1 MDLNPSAAD
10 QAFRDEVRSFVRAS
24 LPASIRD
31 KMLHQ
36 KKVSREDTVRWHKIL
51 YAHGW
56 GAPSWPVEYG
66 GTGWTAMQRLIFDDE
81 CALGGAPRLV
91 PFGHNMVAP
100 VIMKFGN
107 AWQKERFLPR
117 ILAMDEFWCQG
128 YSEPGSGSDLAS
140 LSTTAVRGQDAGGAH
155 YIVNGQKTWT
165 TLAHWADWI
174 FCLVRTSREG
184 KQQEGISFLLID
196 MRTPGVTVRPIHNM
210 HDIHHV
216 NEVWLDNVRVPAE
229 NLVGEENQG
238 WTYAKYLLGHERS
251 GFAQTGFHKREL
263 QRVKDI
269 ARQEMAHGKPLF
281 DDPRFRARIAQLEI
295 RLQALEIM
303 GLKLIWDQ
311 EQGKPPGPDASI
323 TKIFSTDLVQAIGE
337 LAMEAAGP
345 YAQPYQPEAQ
355 YLDFAGEFAGPP
367 YAAGLA
373 ATHFDNHKF
382 TIFAGSNEIQRN
394 IISKMILGL

>member
-10 QAFRDEVRSFVRAS
+10 RAFRDEVRRFVRAN
-24 LPASIRD
+24 LPGDISEA
-31 KMLHQ
+31 MLSQ
-36 KKVSREDTVRWHKIL
+36 KKVSREQTVRWHKIL

-66 GTGWTAMQRLIFDDE
+66 GTGWTATQRLIFDEE
-81 CALGGAPRLV
+81 CAMAGAPRLI

-107 AWQKERFLPR
+107 QWQKERFLPK
-117 ILAMDEFWCQG
+117 ILAMDEWWCQG

-140 LSTTAVRGQDAGGAH
+140 LSMTAVRGRDDKGEH
-155 YIVNGQKTWT
+155 YRVNGQKTWT
-165 TLAHWADWI
+165 TLGHYADWI
-174 FCLVRTSREG
+174 FCLVRTNREA

-196 MRTPGVTVRPIHNM
+196 MKSPGVTVRPIINM
-210 HDIHHV
+210 HDVHHV
-216 NEVWLDNVRVPAE
+216 NEIFFDNVRVPAE
-229 NLVGEENQG
+229 NLVGEENHG

-251 GFAQTGFHKREL
+251 GFAQIGFHRRDL
-263 QRVKDI
+263 QRAKDI
-269 ARQEMAHGKPLF
+269 AKREMSNGKPLF
-281 DDPRFRARIAQLEI
+281 DDPRFKAKIAQLEI
-295 RLQALEIM
+295 KLQALEIM

-311 EQGKPPGPDASI
+311 EQGAPPGPEASI
-323 TKIFSTDLVQAIGE
+323 VKIFSTELVQAIGE

-355 YLDFAGEFAGPP
+355 YLDYDGEFAGPP

>member
-10 QAFRDEVRSFVRAS
+10 RAFRDEVRSFVRAS

-56 GAPSWPVEYG
+56 GAPSWPAEYG

-117 ILAMDEFWCQG
+117 ILAMEEFWCQG

-140 LSTTAVRGQDAGGAH
+140 LSTTAVRGQDGDGAH

-196 MRTPGVTVRPIHNM
+196 MRTHGVTVRPIHNM

-251 GFAQTGFHKREL
+251 GFAQIGFHKREL

-337 LAMEAAGP
+337 LALEAAGP

>member
-1 MDLNPSAAD
+1 MDLNPGPED
-10 QAFRDEVRSFVRAS
+10 RAFREEVRTFLQAS
-24 LPASIRD
+24 LPADIRD
-31 KMLHQ
+31 KMLQQ
-36 KKVSREDTVRWHKIL
+36 KKLTKEDTVLWHKIL
-51 YAHGW
+51 YQHGW

-81 CALGGAPRLV
+81 CALAGAPRLL

-107 AWQKERFLPR
+107 QWQKERFLPK
-117 ILAMDEFWCQG
+117 ILALDEWWCQG
-128 YSEPGSGSDLAS
+128 YSEPGAGSDLAS
-140 LSTTAVRGQDAGGAH
+140 LITTAVRAH
-155 YIVNGQKTWT
+155 DELGDHYVVNGQKTWT
-165 TLAHWADWI
+165 TLAHFADWI

-216 NEVWLDNVRVPAE
+216 NEVFFDNVRVPAE

-251 GFAQTGFHKREL
+251 GFALTGFHKRDL
-263 QRVKDI
+263 QRLRDI
-269 ARQEMAHGKPLF
+269 ARAEMLDGKPLW

-295 RLQALEIM
+295 RVRTLEVMALR
-303 GLKLIWDQ
+303 LIWDQ

-323 TKIFSTDLVQAIGE
+323 AKIFSTDLTQAIGE

-355 YLDFAGEFAGPP
+355 YLEFDGEMVGP
-367 YAAGLA
+367 ANVTGVT
-373 ATHFDNHKF
+373 ATHFDNHKYS
-382 TIFAGSNEIQRN
+382 IFAGSNEIQRN

>member
-117 ILAMDEFWCQG
+117 ILAMDELWCQG

>member
-10 QAFRDEVRSFVRAS
+10 RAFRDEVRRFVRAK
-24 LPASIRD
+24 LPGDISEA
-31 KMLHQ
+31 MLRQ
-36 KKVSREDTVRWHKIL
+36 KKLSREQTVRWHKIL

-66 GTGWTAMQRLIFDDE
+66 GTGWTATQRLIFDEE
-81 CALGGAPRLV
+81 CAMAGAPRLI

-107 AWQKERFLPR
+107 QWQKERFLPK
-117 ILAMDEFWCQG
+117 ILAMDEWWCQG

-140 LSTTAVRGQDAGGAH
+140 LSMTAVRGRDDKGEH
-155 YIVNGQKTWT
+155 YRVNGQKTWT
-165 TLAHWADWI
+165 TLGHYADWI
-174 FCLVRTSREG
+174 FCLVRTNREA

-196 MRTPGVTVRPIHNM
+196 MKSPGVTVRPIINM
-210 HDIHHV
+210 HDVHHV
-216 NEVWLDNVRVPAE
+216 NEIFFDNVRVPAE
-229 NLVGEENQG
+229 NLVGEENHG

-251 GFAQTGFHKREL
+251 GFAQIGFHRRDL
-263 QRVKDI
+263 QRAKDI
-269 ARQEMAHGKPLF
+269 AKREMSNGKPLF
-281 DDPRFRARIAQLEI
+281 DDPRFKAKIAQLEI
-295 RLQALEIM
+295 KLQALEIM

-311 EQGKPPGPDASI
+311 EQGAPPGPEASI
-323 TKIFSTDLVQAIGE
+323 VKIFSTELVQAIGE

-355 YLDFAGEFAGPP
+355 YLDYDGEFAGPP

>member
-10 QAFRDEVRSFVRAS
+10 RAFRDEVRSFVRAS
-24 LPASIRD
+24 LPAPIRD

-56 GAPSWPVEYG
+56 GAPSWPAEYG

-117 ILAMDEFWCQG
+117 ILAMEEFWCQG

-140 LSTTAVRGQDAGGAH
+140 LSTTAVRGEDGDGAH

-196 MRTPGVTVRPIHNM
+196 MRTHGVTVRPIHNM

-251 GFAQTGFHKREL
+251 GFAQIGFHKREL

-269 ARQEMAHGKPLF
+269 ARREMAHGKPLF

-337 LAMEAAGP
+337 LALEAAGP

>member
-1 MDLNPSAAD
+1 MDLNPSAAER
-10 QAFRDEVRSFVRAS
+10 AFRDDVRSFVRSS

-36 KKVSREDTVRWHKIL
+36 KKVSREDTVAWHKIL
-51 YAHGW
+51 YAQGW

-66 GTGWTAMQRLIFDDE
+66 GTGWSAMQRLIFDTE
-81 CALGGAPRLV
+81 CALGGAPRLI
-91 PFGHNMVAP
+91 PFGHHMVAP

-107 AWQKERFLPR
+107 PWQKERFLPK
-117 ILAMDEFWCQG
+117 ILAMDEWWCQG

-140 LSTTAVRGQDAGGAH
+140 LSTTAMRGHDAQGEH

-174 FCLVRTSREG
+174 FCLVRTSKEG

-196 MRTPGVTVRPIHNM
+196 MKTPGVTVRPIHNM
-210 HDIHHV
+210 HDVHHV
-216 NEVWLDNVRVPAE
+216 NEVFLDNVRVPVE
-229 NLVGEENQG
+229 NLVGAENQG

-251 GFAQTGFHKREL
+251 GFAPVGFHKREL
-263 QRVKDI
+263 QRLKDI
-269 ARQEMAHGKPLF
+269 ARREMANGKPLF

-311 EQGKPPGPDASI
+311 QQGKPPGPDASI
-323 TKIFSTDLVQAIGE
+323 VKIFSTDLTQAIGE
-337 LAMEAAGP
+337 LALEAAGP
-345 YAQPYQPEAQ
+345 YGQPYQPEAQ
-355 YLDFAGEFAGPP
+355 YLEFAGEFAGPA
-367 YAAGLA
+367 YASGLA
-373 ATHFDNHKF
+373 AAHFDNHKY

>member
-10 QAFRDEVRSFVRAS
+10 RAFRDEVRRFVRAN
-24 LPASIRD
+24 LPGDISEA
-31 KMLHQ
+31 MLSQ
-36 KKVSREDTVRWHKIL
+36 KKVSREQTVRWHKIL

-66 GTGWTAMQRLIFDDE
+66 GTGWTATQRLIFDEE
-81 CALGGAPRLV
+81 CAMAGAPRLI

-107 AWQKERFLPR
+107 QWQKERFLPK
-117 ILAMDEFWCQG
+117 ILAMNEWWCQG

-140 LSTTAVRGQDAGGAH
+140 LSMTAVRGRDDKGEH
-155 YIVNGQKTWT
+155 YRVNGQKTWT
-165 TLAHWADWI
+165 TLGHYADWI
-174 FCLVRTSREG
+174 FCLVRTNREA

-196 MRTPGVTVRPIHNM
+196 MKSPGVTVRPIINM
-210 HDIHHV
+210 HDVHHV
-216 NEVWLDNVRVPAE
+216 NEIFFDNVRVPAE
-229 NLVGEENQG
+229 NLVGEENHG

-251 GFAQTGFHKREL
+251 GFAQIGFHRRDL
-263 QRVKDI
+263 QRAKDI
-269 ARQEMAHGKPLF
+269 AKREMSNGKPLF
-281 DDPRFRARIAQLEI
+281 DDPRFKAKIAQLEI
-295 RLQALEIM
+295 KLQALEIM

-311 EQGKPPGPDASI
+311 EQGAPPGPEASI
-323 TKIFSTDLVQAIGE
+323 VKIFSTELVQAIGE

-355 YLDFAGEFAGPP
+355 YLDYDGEFAGPP